1 MCLSLCW
8 RSVRNKT
15 MMPCLKLLQ
24 KLDFLLTF
32 SFLNGTM
39 NRYDSTI
46 HLPIGVEKSSCAG
59 IAQLLNLGLRSAKVQ
74 LSNGIIYF

>member
-1 MCLSLCW
+1 MCLSLCS

-15 MMPCLKLLQ
+15 MMPCLKLQ

-39 NRYDSTI
+39 NRYGSII
-46 HLPIGVEKSSCAG
+46 HLPLGVEKSSCAG

-74 LSNGIIYF
+74 LSYGIIYF